1 MTMRTCAARRVT
13 PLLFALA
20 LGCVGV
26 GVPAGVAQAQTLE
39 DVRDQGI
46 LYYKKGIYKQA
57 KVRLDRAHKNKKG
70 KVDFLTVYYRGLTYY
85 KMRLLET
92 AFEMV
97 EKAGK
102 LAADDA
108 KRAAKVAELQT
119 EMKSLYGAV
128 TFKAA
133 KGETNAKGRVFFESK
148 TGIINKEKKKRFMA
162 IRERF
167 RSTDIKLPTTV
178 YLPYGA
184 YTANKVPFEL
194 QPDQEK
200 PPVLEIFLQVVV
212 DEEGDGMGV
221 WGWVGIGVG
230 AAALVGGALF
240 AFTGDSGGET
250 LPRQAE
256 FIFDPK

>member
-1 MTMRTCAARRVT
+1 MITRLAMMGLFA
-13 PLLFALA
+13 FALA
-20 LGCVGV
+20 AVA
-26 GVPAGVAQAQTLE
+26 PRAAQAQASNTLE

-46 LYYKKGIYKQA
+46 LYFKKGIYKQA
-57 KVRLDRAHKNKKG
+57 KVRLDRAYKSKKG
-70 KVDFLTVYYRGLTYY
+70 KADFLTVYYRAMTYY
-85 KMRLLET
+85 KMLLLET

-97 EKAGK
+97 KAAEP
-102 LAADDA
+102 LAGDDGR
-108 KRAAKVAELQT
+108 RAAKVSELRD
-119 EMKSLYGAV
+119 EMKSLYGEV

-133 KGETNAKGRVFFESK
+133 KGETNAKGRIFFEAK
-148 TGIINKEKKKRFMA
+148 TGIINKEKKKRFKA

-194 QPDQEK
+194 KPEDEA

-212 DEEGDGMGV
+212 EEDDGMGV

-230 AAALVGGALF
+230 AAAAVGGVIF
-240 AFTGDSGGET
+240 AMTADSGTKT
-250 LPRQAE
+250 LPRQTQIN
-256 FIFDPK
+256 F